1 MSSYELVELTL
12 NPDEAGPTLED
23 EFTMT
28 LVGKDIDKLKDP
40 ESLKIV
46 SKQLLK
52 VIVHKQAMIRALCKR
67 LIDLESDTN
76 LRKIK
81 IQ

>member
-12 NPDEAGPTLED
+12 NPDEAEPTLED

-28 LVGKDIDKLKDP
+28 LVGKDIDKLEDP

-52 VIVHKQAMIRALCKR
+52 VIVHKQTMIRALCKR
-67 LIDLESDTN
+67 LIDLESDTH

>member
-12 NPDEAGPTLED
+12 DPDEAEPTLED

-67 LIDLESDTN
+67 LTDLESDTN

>member
-12 NPDEAGPTLED
+12 DPDEAEPTLED

-52 VIVHKQAMIRALCKR
+52 VIVNKQAMIRALCKR

>member
-12 NPDEAGPTLED
+12 NPDEAEPTLED

-28 LVGKDIDKLKDP
+28 LVGKDIDKLEDP

-67 LIDLESDTN
+67 LIDLESDTH